1 MEKRRATSSMTTYYP
16 PQGNTDE
23 ITFCQGVLQSLLE
36 LLISYAAI
44 LLMDS
49 GTLPV
54 IKILSPYSVAVPSLM

>member
-1 MEKRRATSSMTTYYP
+1 MILRIEKRRATTPMLQFYP

-23 ITFCQGVLQSLLE
+23 IKYCHETIQALLDII
-36 LLISYAAI
+36 ISYAAT

-54 IKILSPYSVAVPSLM
+54 